1 MKNRLAFLLF
11 WAYCTLPATAPGA
24 AQVVAEP
31 GRRITKNIA
40 FAATP
45 GNPRQTLDLYLPAD
59 SSGKS
64 PLLVFIHGGF
74 WLLTD
79 DDYRIGASLAE
90 NLVREGVAVALV
102 RYRLAPA
109 HRHPAQAED
118 VAAALAHLGKNAD
131 TYGLDEK
138 RVFVSGHSAG
148 GHLASL
154 VALDRTY
161 LAAQKISLRIA
172 GVISFSGLYN
182 LRPTWKIS
190 DNQKSAVGETFGYVP
205 ATLESASPITHVRG
219 DAPPFLVLTA
229 SADFPGFGIDARR
242 FSDRLRGAGSTRV
255 DQHMFKGADHFTL
268 IKLDGENNPVR
279 RTLLGF
285 MGVKPFPAQLSAII
299 EGKRRWVDPPYSTV
313 MFWKHSKLIRSYPI
327 DDRFRRMLEFVYRD
341 RKEELQEWQLREFHA
356 IDLFEYL
363 NTLPKAEIGEGD
375 YVVLNNVRGERQI
388 WHRAQFERH
397 KPVIVVGV
405 DEEKNLFRFS
415 TFYRMFHEYSW
426 KPGTST
432 QPLTMTLGGFIYFLD
447 PPPRELTEQ
456 SWHFGLTE
464 NSFRRLKQD
473 PLQPI
478 RGLPED
484 VQKAL
489 TFCNRCIYCHSFRGI
504 GARSHHVHALTGN
517 PQGGFALPLT
527 DYPAEVWKNFVF
539 NQIAVAKK
547 MGATPNIVR
556 ESARQ
561 ALFDLVNSERQS
573 SLTKNK

>member
-1 MKNRLAFLLF
+1 ML
-11 WAYCTLPATAPGA
+11 WACCTLPATAPGA

-59 SSGKS
+59 NSGKS
-64 PLLVFIHGGF
+64 ALLVFIHGGF

-118 VAAALAHLGKNAD
+118 VAAALAHLVKNAD

-219 DAPPFLVLTA
+219 DALPFLVLTA

-313 MFWKHSKLIRSYPI
+313 MFWKH
-327 DDRFRRMLEFVYRD
+327 
-341 RKEELQEWQLREFHA
+341 
-356 IDLFEYL
+356 FETDSL
-363 NTLPKAEIGEGD
+363 LP
-375 YVVLNNVRGERQI
+375 
-388 WHRAQFERH
+388 H
-397 KPVIVVGV
+397 
-405 DEEKNLFRFS
+405 
-415 TFYRMFHEYSW
+415 
-426 KPGTST
+426 
-432 QPLTMTLGGFIYFLD
+432 
-447 PPPRELTEQ
+447 
-456 SWHFGLTE
+456 
-464 NSFRRLKQD
+464 
-473 PLQPI
+473 
-478 RGLPED
+478 
-484 VQKAL
+484 
-489 TFCNRCIYCHSFRGI
+489 
-504 GARSHHVHALTGN
+504 
-517 PQGGFALPLT
+517 
-527 DYPAEVWKNFVF
+527 
-539 NQIAVAKK
+539 
-547 MGATPNIVR
+547 
-556 ESARQ
+556 
-561 ALFDLVNSERQS
+561 
-573 SLTKNK
+573 